1 MKLFKYFFEFIV
13 VIFLFIIFKIIGIKN
28 SSNLGCLIFK
38 KIGPLIRN
46 SKKIK
51 KNIEIVFPN
60 ISRSEEKKII
70 DQMWCNYGRVF
81 AEYMHLKKFRENKLN
96 YIKSN
101 LEKFDRLKEKKQ
113 PILFFF
119 RTFC

>member
-51 KNIEIVFPN
+51 RNIEIVFPN
-60 ISRSEEKKII
+60 ISKSEEKKNH
-70 DQMWCNYGRVF
+70 W
-81 AEYMHLKKFRENKLN
+81 
-96 YIKSN
+96 SN
-101 LEKFDRLKEKKQ
+101 VV
-113 PILFFF
+113 
-119 RTFC
+119 

>member
-51 KNIEIVFPN
+51 RNIEIVFPN
-60 ISRSEEKKII
+60 IKCGVIMGGFLQNI
-70 DQMWCNYGRVF
+70 CT
-81 AEYMHLKKFRENKLN
+81 LK
-96 YIKSN
+96 N
-101 LEKFDRLKEKKQ
+101 LEK
-113 PILFFF
+113 IN
-119 RTFC
+119 